1 MIGPYQTPQAFRVA
15 LETRLAALSQ
25 AQGLDLQRLR
35 RRVAFERLLAR
46 LFAHEH
52 PPWLL
57 KGGYSLE
64 LRLPDRARSTVDL
77 DFSIPDPARIPQAVA
92 VGGPDVLRASVFE
105 YLQEMAERDLNDSF
119 QFFIHQPKTE
129 LTGAPGGGFRCP
141 VEARLAGRVF
151 ARFHLDIGFGDPV
164 TAPFEWITGSALLA
178 FADISPARIAV
189 YPLVQQFAE
198 KVYAYTFPWRDRDN
212 TRVKDLVDMVLLI
225 DADLLSSGDLRTA
238 VETTFASRNTHPVP
252 ASLPL
257 PPASWSASYAALAEA
272 LKLSAHTLTAAYDLV
287 EDFWHERQLGER
299 IAQ

>member
-25 AQGLDLQRLR
+25 EQGIDLQRLR

-46 LFAHEH
+46 LFVHEH

-77 DFSIPDPARIPQAVA
+77 DFSIPDLARIPQAA
-92 VGGPDVLRASVFE
+92 GGPDAPRSSAFE
-105 YLQEMAERDLNDSF
+105 YVQELAERDLGDGF
-119 QFFIHQPKTE
+119 QFFIHQPKIE
-129 LTGAPGGGFRCP
+129 LTGAPAGGFRCP

-164 TAPFEWITGSALLA
+164 AGPFEWITGSALLA
-178 FADISPARIAV
+178 FAGISPARIAV
-189 YPLVQQFAE
+189 YPLAQQFAE
-198 KVYAYTFPWRDRDN
+198 KVYAYTFPWRDRAN

-225 DADLLSSGDLRTA
+225 DSGLLAAGDLSA
-238 VETTFASRNTHPVP
+238 AIAATFASRNTHPVP
-252 ASLPL
+252 LSLPL
-257 PPASWSASYAALAEA
+257 PSPAWSSSYVALAAE
-272 LKLSAHTLTAAYDLV
+272 LKLSAHTLAAAYDLV
-287 EDFWHERQLGER
+287 EAFWQERQLGSRE
-299 IAQ
+299 QP